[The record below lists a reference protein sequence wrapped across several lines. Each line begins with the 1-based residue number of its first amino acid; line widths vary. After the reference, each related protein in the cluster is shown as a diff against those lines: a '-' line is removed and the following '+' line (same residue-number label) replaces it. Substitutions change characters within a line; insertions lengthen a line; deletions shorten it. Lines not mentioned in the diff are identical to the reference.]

1 MLVKNKGFKH
11 SVSEAFD
18 ISDKSLIK
26 LKDDSKH
33 FKAELDDVQ
42 KILNQT
48 ILDIPTT
55 NYLDDRTNDYFK
67 SILTELN
74 IEEEEL
80 RQKISDLNNHDQF
93 LEKHKSELNKII
105 SKVLFSYYLSFDL
118 YCIFLK
124 NDNYYYLNTQI
135 YNIKISQMKSLN
147 ETNNLTIQLNATLIH
162 LEKSNSLINNHS
174 MNVNELKEKY
184 KNIFKIEKVRFK

>member
-33 FKAELDDVQ
+33 FKAELDDVK

-48 ILDIPTT
+48 ILDVPTT

-162 LEKSNSLINNHS
+162 LEKSNSLINNHL

>member
-118 YCIFLK
+118 NCIFLK

>member
-48 ILDIPTT
+48 ILDVPTT